1 MFGRTTCVNIY
12 NSIDVYIYID
22 IVSTYDSLDMNHLN

>member
-1 MFGRTTCVNIY
+1 MNIY
-12 NSIDVYIYID
+12 NSIDVYIYTYIYID